1 MKKIVAIVLS
11 FAMMIGMAAI
21 CTFAAEDG
29 YSVDGVVATPVGGK
43 TSLTLSVT
51 APADALLAGITVRVS
66 FNTEKL
72 TLVEK
77 ESENDYFVDTLF
89 KSQINMVDIQDGK
102 IALMPFAIPTSESDV
117 FAGGTATL
125 AKIEFDVAEGA
136 KLEDADITFAVTDAT
151 DFNSNT
157 IYEKFGTTMV
167 FETPDTTALEAAI
180 AKAEALTAED
190 YTEASFAAVTTA
202 LEAAKAALEG
212 TQDEINAAAA
222 ALEDAIRKL
231 VKVEEPGT
239 EEPGTEEPGTEEPG
253 TEKPGTEEPDE
264 ETPPTADASVFAY
277 VSVAVIAMAA
287 VAFVVSK
294 RKKA

>member
-21 CTFAAEDG
+21 CTFAEEG
-29 YSVDGVVATPVGGK
+29 YSADGVVAAPVEGK
-43 TSLTLSVT
+43 TTVTVSVT
-51 APADALLAGITVRVS
+51 APAAEKLTGITVAVS
-66 FNTEKL
+66 FNTDKL
-72 TLVEK
+72 TLVEEEK
-77 ESENDYFVDTLF
+77 EANYFVGQLIPN
-89 KSQINMVDIQDGK
+89 QVGMVNISDGK
-102 IALMPFAIPTSESDV
+102 IALQAIALTASEDDV
-117 FAGGTATL
+117 FPGGTADYVKLNFT
-125 AKIEFDVAEGA
+125 VAEGA
-136 KLEDADITFAVTDAT
+136 TLEEGDVTVAVTDAVNF
-151 DFNSNT
+151 DIET
-157 IYEKFGTTMV
+157 INEKFGTSVT
-167 FETPDTTALEAAI
+167 FAKPD
-180 AKAEALTAED
+180 
-190 YTEASFAAVTTA
+190 TTA

-222 ALEDAIRKL
+222 ALEDAISKL

>member
-21 CTFAAEDG
+21 CTFAEEG
-29 YSVDGVVATPVGGK
+29 YSADGVVAAPVEGK
-43 TSLTLSVT
+43 TTVTVSVT
-51 APADALLAGITVRVS
+51 APAAEKLTGITVAVS
-66 FNTEKL
+66 FNTDKL
-72 TLVEK
+72 TLVEEEK
-77 ESENDYFVDTLF
+77 EANYFVGQLIPN
-89 KSQINMVDIQDGK
+89 QVGMVNISDGK
-102 IALMPFAIPTSESDV
+102 IALQAIALTASEDDV
-117 FAGGTATL
+117 FPGGTADYVKLNFT
-125 AKIEFDVAEGA
+125 VAEGA
-136 KLEDADITFAVTDAT
+136 TLEEGDVTVAVTDAVNF
-151 DFNSNT
+151 DIET
-157 IYEKFGTTMV
+157 INEKFGTSVT
-167 FETPDTTALEAAI
+167 FAKPDTTALEAAI

-222 ALEDAIRKL
+222 ALEDAISKL

>member
-21 CTFAAEDG
+21 CTFAEEG
-29 YSVDGVVATPVGGK
+29 YAVKGVVAAPVEGK
-43 TSLTLSVT
+43 TTVDVSVKAPDT
-51 APADALLAGITVRVS
+51 AKLAGIKVEVS

-72 TLVEK
+72 TLVQK
-77 ESENDYFVDTLF
+77 ENESDYFVGKLIPNQTA
-89 KSQINMVDIQDGK
+89 MVSITDGK
-102 IALMPFAIPTSESDV
+102 ITLQAVAMTGSANDV
-117 FAGGTATL
+117 FPGGVADYAKLDFTL
-125 AKIEFDVAEGA
+125 AENAV
-136 KLEDADITFAVTDAT
+136 LEDGDITIAVTDAATYDLQTIT
-151 DFNSNT
+151 D
-157 IYEKFGTTMV
+157 KFEV
-167 FETPDTTALEAAI
+167 SVDYAEPDTTALEAAI
-180 AKAEALTAED
+180 AKAEALKAEE
-190 YTEASFAAVTTA
+190 YTEDSFAAVTTA
-202 LEAAKAALEG
+202 LEAAKAALKG

-222 ALEDAIRKL
+222 ALEDAISKL

>member
-180 AKAEALTAED
+180 AKAEALNAEE
-190 YTEASFAAVTTA
+190 YTEDSFAAVTTA

-222 ALEDAIRKL
+222 ALEDAISKL

-253 TEKPGTEEPDE
+253 TEKPGTEEPDD
-264 ETPPTADASVFAY
+264 ETPPTADVNVFAY